1 MVEFDNAGEEEEEE
15 EEEVEHA
22 VGVAGIVVEVIV
34 AVVVVTQELYLLLE
48 EVEVDHF
55 LLSVVGEVVGLN
67 FYLVEEAEHYFCLEE
82 VEARSLYQV
91 ACWISQEEGVEPF
104 FQVVGV
110 ERFFQEEHYE

>member
-1 MVEFDNAGEEEEEE
+1 MVEFDNAGEEE

-22 VGVAGIVVEVIV
+22 VGVAGIVVEVVGI
-34 AVVVVTQELYLLLE
+34 VVVVTQELYLLLE

-82 VEARSLYQV
+82 VEARLLYQV
-91 ACWISQEEGVEPF
+91 AYWISQEEEVERF